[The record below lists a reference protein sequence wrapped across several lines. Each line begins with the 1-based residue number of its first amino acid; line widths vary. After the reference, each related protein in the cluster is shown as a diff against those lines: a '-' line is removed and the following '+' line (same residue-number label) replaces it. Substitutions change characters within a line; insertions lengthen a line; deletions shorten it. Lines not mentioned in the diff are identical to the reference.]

1 MEQSPED
8 TIYSEIPDIPISGSK
23 VILQLF
29 LKLFLTI
36 RIYYL
41 SSYSIFSSIE
51 KSKKFAICTFT
62 QESLTESKSSEEI
75 IQQPLE
81 NYLEKNAEAFEDAV
95 KNQNPMEIF
104 NVELEQTVDQDQK
117 SDAVNEETADA
128 GK

>member
-1 MEQSPED
+1 MKNQ
-8 TIYSEIPDIPISGSK
+8 K
-23 VILQLF
+23 N
-29 LKLFLTI
+29 
-36 RIYYL
+36 
-41 SSYSIFSSIE
+41 
-51 KSKKFAICTFT
+51 FAICTFT

>member
-1 MEQSPED
+1 MKNQK
-8 TIYSEIPDIPISGSK
+8 I
-23 VILQLF
+23 
-29 LKLFLTI
+29 
-36 RIYYL
+36 
-41 SSYSIFSSIE
+41 
-51 KSKKFAICTFT
+51 FAICTFT

-117 SDAVNEETADA
+117 SDAVNEEPADA

>member
-1 MEQSPED
+1 MKNQK
-8 TIYSEIPDIPISGSK
+8 I
-23 VILQLF
+23 
-29 LKLFLTI
+29 
-36 RIYYL
+36 
-41 SSYSIFSSIE
+41 
-51 KSKKFAICTFT
+51 FAICTFT
-62 QESLTESKSSEEI
+62 QESLTESKSSEDI
-75 IQQPLE
+75 IQQPIE

>member
-1 MEQSPED
+1 MKNQK
-8 TIYSEIPDIPISGSK
+8 I
-23 VILQLF
+23 
-29 LKLFLTI
+29 
-36 RIYYL
+36 
-41 SSYSIFSSIE
+41 
-51 KSKKFAICTFT
+51 FAICTFT

-104 NVELEQTVDQDQK
+104 NVGLQQTVDQDQK

>member
-1 MEQSPED
+1 MKNQK
-8 TIYSEIPDIPISGSK
+8 I
-23 VILQLF
+23 
-29 LKLFLTI
+29 
-36 RIYYL
+36 
-41 SSYSIFSSIE
+41 
-51 KSKKFAICTFT
+51 FAICTFT

-117 SDAVNEETADA
+117 ADAVNEETADA

>member
-1 MEQSPED
+1 MKNQ
-8 TIYSEIPDIPISGSK
+8 K
-23 VILQLF
+23 F
-29 LKLFLTI
+29 
-36 RIYYL
+36 
-41 SSYSIFSSIE
+41 
-51 KSKKFAICTFT
+51 FAICTFT

>member
-1 MEQSPED
+1 M
-8 TIYSEIPDIPISGSK
+8 K
-23 VILQLF
+23 N
-29 LKLFLTI
+29 LKN
-36 RIYYL
+36 
-41 SSYSIFSSIE
+41 
-51 KSKKFAICTFT
+51 FAICTFT

>member
-1 MEQSPED
+1 MKNQ
-8 TIYSEIPDIPISGSK
+8 K
-23 VILQLF
+23 N
-29 LKLFLTI
+29 
-36 RIYYL
+36 
-41 SSYSIFSSIE
+41 
-51 KSKKFAICTFT
+51 FAICTFT
-62 QESLTESKSSEEI
+62 QESLTESKSSEDI
-75 IQQPLE
+75 IQQPIE

>member
-1 MEQSPED
+1 MKNQ
-8 TIYSEIPDIPISGSK
+8 K
-23 VILQLF
+23 N
-29 LKLFLTI
+29 
-36 RIYYL
+36 
-41 SSYSIFSSIE
+41 
-51 KSKKFAICTFT
+51 FAICNFT
-62 QESLTESKSSEEI
+62 QESLTESKSSEDI
-75 IQQPLE
+75 IQPPIE

>member
-8 TIYSEIPDIPISGSK
+8 TIYSEIPDIPISESK

-41 SSYSIFSSIE
+41 SSYSNLVALKNQKI
-51 KSKKFAICTFT
+51 FAICTFT

>member
-1 MEQSPED
+1 MKNQK
-8 TIYSEIPDIPISGSK
+8 I
-23 VILQLF
+23 
-29 LKLFLTI
+29 
-36 RIYYL
+36 
-41 SSYSIFSSIE
+41 
-51 KSKKFAICTFT
+51 FAICTFT

-104 NVELEQTVDQDQK
+104 NVELEQTIDQDLK
-117 SDAVNEETADA
+117 SDAVNEETSDA

>member
-1 MEQSPED
+1 M
-8 TIYSEIPDIPISGSK
+8 
-23 VILQLF
+23 
-29 LKLFLTI
+29 TI

-41 SSYSIFSSIE
+41 SSYSIFSSI
-51 KSKKFAICTFT
+51 FAICTFT

>member
-1 MEQSPED
+1 M
-8 TIYSEIPDIPISGSK
+8 
-23 VILQLF
+23 
-29 LKLFLTI
+29 TI
-36 RIYYL
+36 RIYL
-41 SSYSIFSSIE
+41 CSYSSLVALKNQKI
-51 KSKKFAICTFT
+51 FAICTFT

-117 SDAVNEETADA
+117 SDAVNEEPADA

>member
-1 MEQSPED
+1 MKNQK
-8 TIYSEIPDIPISGSK
+8 I
-23 VILQLF
+23 
-29 LKLFLTI
+29 
-36 RIYYL
+36 
-41 SSYSIFSSIE
+41 
-51 KSKKFAICTFT
+51 FAICTFT

>member
-8 TIYSEIPDIPISGSK
+8 TIYSEIPDIPISESK
-23 VILQLF
+23 VILQLS

-41 SSYSIFSSIE
+41 SSYSNLVALKNQKI
-51 KSKKFAICTFT
+51 FAICTFT
-62 QESLTESKSSEEI
+62 QESLTESKSSEDI
-75 IQQPLE
+75 IQPPIE

>member
-1 MEQSPED
+1 MKNQK
-8 TIYSEIPDIPISGSK
+8 I
-23 VILQLF
+23 
-29 LKLFLTI
+29 
-36 RIYYL
+36 
-41 SSYSIFSSIE
+41 
-51 KSKKFAICTFT
+51 FAICTFT

-81 NYLEKNAEAFEDAV
+81 NYLEKNADAFEDAV

-104 NVELEQTVDQDQK
+104 NVELEQTADQDQK

>member
-1 MEQSPED
+1 MQYVP
-8 TIYSEIPDIPISGSK
+8 
-23 VILQLF
+23 
-29 LKLFLTI
+29 
-36 RIYYL
+36 
-41 SSYSIFSSIE
+41 
-51 KSKKFAICTFT
+51 TFT